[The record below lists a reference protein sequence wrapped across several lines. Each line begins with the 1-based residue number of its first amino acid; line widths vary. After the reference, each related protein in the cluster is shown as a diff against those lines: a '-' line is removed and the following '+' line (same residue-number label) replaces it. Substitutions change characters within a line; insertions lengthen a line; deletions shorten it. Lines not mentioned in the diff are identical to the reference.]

1 MSPPADPREPAPGTA
16 APDPAR
22 VQVLGARREHLDG
35 ARRLVAEAGLPPLD
49 PHVRVSDVCVA
60 VTDDEE
66 VVGCVGLE
74 VRARTGWIRAMV
86 VREPYRG
93 AGVGRE
99 LFTTMRSR
107 ASELSLRELYVLASG
122 DAATFFRELGFRPVE
137 PESAPHAI
145 RSLEAFRAAGSGDAG
160 LWRLPL

>member
-1 MSPPADPREPAPGTA
+1 MSPPGDPREPASGAA
-16 APDPAR
+16 APAAAR
-22 VQVLGARREHLDG
+22 VRVLGARPEHLDG
-35 ARRLVAEAGLPPLD
+35 ARRVVEEAGLPPLG
-49 PHVRVSDVCVA
+49 PHVRASDVCVA
-60 VTDDEE
+60 VTDDDE

-74 VRARTGWIRAMV
+74 TRARTGWIRAMI

-122 DAATFFRELGFRPVE
+122 EAASFFRELGFRPVDTA
-137 PESAPHAI
+137 SAPHAI
-145 RSLEAFRAAGSGDAG
+145 RSLEAFRAAEAGDAG